1 MKIQSKS
8 SWFKNALNHCACLQR
23 EATKVWAAG
32 ARRWMNLKI
41 PYHAGTSTRVQTGGS
56 PELASHPAP
65 GSLRDQNQEVYQP
78 NEQKIFLWDVKT
90 TITPL
95 YIISL
100 LLLLWNGKQN
110 KERQRRLCCLL
121 HKNIK
126 GDRKSG
132 ARPVH
137 TLHWYQITSTCVVR

>member
-1 MKIQSKS
+1 MDESENS
-8 SWFKNALNHCACLQR
+8 LPCRHEDSRYNC
-23 EATKVWAAG
+23 
-32 ARRWMNLKI
+32 
-41 PYHAGTSTRVQTGGS
+41 STRVQTGGS

-100 LLLLWNGKQN
+100 LLLL
-110 KERQRRLCCLL
+110 
-121 HKNIK
+121 
-126 GDRKSG
+126 
-132 ARPVH
+132 
-137 TLHWYQITSTCVVR
+137 